1 MRCLECGNTQRKT
14 NQRCWQEWQLCG
26 KCAPLKYPEMYVPH
40 QGNKQG
46 KILSRKVTKKITLIF
61 NSIE

>member
-1 MRCLECGNTQRKT
+1 MRCLECGNTQKRT
-14 NQRCWQEWQLCG
+14 NQKCWQKWQLCG

-46 KILSRKVTKKITLIF
+46 KLMSRKEVEKIKLFIL
-61 NSIE
+61 